1 MSDTITGTRKGY
13 NGPRIV
19 IKWKVLEQDIAN
31 NRSKVQ
37 AISYMNVAGTINYV
51 SRNSVNIN
59 IGGNSVNKSVRSSS
73 SSAKTRELNRHT
85 AWVTHNSDGT
95 KSINISSSYNVQITW
110 NGKWIN
116 NISASDTVTL
126 DPIPR
131 GSTINSA
138 SFPYALQA
146 PKGEAHENSIS
157 LSLSK
162 KLNSYTHYISL
173 KHGNTFIGEWTDQSN
188 PTSLKLNEDHVER
201 MFKALPN
208 STSGTFKLT
217 VTTKNGSNTIGST
230 SVNIEARLHS
240 NSGPYFNST
249 TIGISGRGTD
259 SSWGA
264 YIQNVSKASLTAKA
278 TPGLGATLSSI
289 SITQGNAV
297 VGSSTGGDIS
307 TTSPTLSSSGNVTF
321 TYTATDSRGNKAE
334 ETKTINVLPYVTPS
348 VNSFTSQR
356 NASTSTTANVSY
368 NVSYSPV
375 NGMNR
380 LTITAKYDGTSSDTI
395 VNKVFSG
402 TGTSRA
408 TDSASYKLTNLNK
421 FGSYDFSIEITDS
434 LGNKSSN
441 AYGMTSSAL
450 PLTLD
455 KNNKGIGAGKDYER
469 GALDV
474 GGDAYISGALYPEGG
489 IEPTK
494 VPRGD
499 NLNNYKTPGLYFNE
513 SNTDVQNIFNTPS
526 NYAFSLNVYRNSGVT
541 QVFYESLA
549 SNYNVY
555 IRDFYNGSWSTW
567 KRFATIDDVTNNG
580 NSVTPTRGSN
590 SNGEWVRFP
599 DGTQIA
605 WKENQRIDTFVSG
618 RAITGVWTLPVTF
631 TGTKPVCFVTKDAY
645 YGANSVNKS
654 TNGSLVKANS
664 AGNYTTATI
673 YQYFGDDALAN
684 SSYNIGARVMVIGR
698 WK

>member
-1 MSDTITGTRKGY
+1 MSDTITGARKGY

-19 IKWKVLEQDIAN
+19 IEWKVLEQDIPG

-37 AISYMNVAGTINYV
+37 AISYMNVAGTISYV

-59 IGGNSVNKSVRSSS
+59 IGGNSVNKSVLSSS

-85 AWVTHNSDGT
+85 AWVNHNSDGT
-95 KSINISSSYNVQITW
+95 KSVNISSSYNVQITW
-110 NGKWIN
+110 NGQWIN
-116 NISASDTVTL
+116 NISASATVTL
-126 DPIPR
+126 DSIPR

-146 PKGEAHENSIS
+146 PKGEAYENSIS
-157 LSLSK
+157 LSLNK
-162 KLNSYTHYISL
+162 KLSSYTHDIKL
-173 KHGNTFIGEWTDQSN
+173 TDGNTLIGEWNNQSN
-188 PTSLKLNEDHVER
+188 PTSLVLTPTHVEKI
-201 MFKALPN
+201 FKALPN
-208 STSGTFKLT
+208 SNSGAFKLT
-217 VTTKNGSNTIGST
+217 VTTRNGSSTVGST

-240 NSGPYFNST
+240 SSGPYFNST
-249 TIGISGRGTD
+249 TIGIAGSGAD
-259 SSWGA
+259 SSWGT
-264 YIQNVSKASLTAKA
+264 YIQNVSKASLTSKA
-278 TPGLGATLSSI
+278 TPGLGATLSNI
-289 SITQGNAV
+289 SITQGSTV

-307 TTSPTLSSSGNVTF
+307 TTSHTLTSSGDVLF

-375 NGMNR
+375 NGMNK
-380 LTITAKYDGTSSDTI
+380 LTIIAKYDGTSSGTI

-402 TGTSRA
+402 TGTARA
-408 TDSASYKLTNLNK
+408 TDSASYNVTNLNK
-421 FGSYDFSIEITDS
+421 FGNYDFSIEITDS

-441 AYGMTSSAL
+441 VYGMTSSAL

-499 NLNNYKTPGLYFNE
+499 NLNNYKTPGLYFND

-541 QVFYESLA
+541 QVFYESTS

-555 IRDFYNGSWSTW
+555 VRDFYNGSWSAW
-567 KRFATIDDVTNNG
+567 KRFATIDDVT
-580 NSVTPTRGSN
+580 SRTDSATPTRGSN

-599 DGTQIA
+599 DGTQIC
-605 WKENQRIDTFVSG
+605 WSYITVERSSG
-618 RAITGVWTLPVTF
+618 FELKGRWDLPVSFANSNYKLSGMRGSGASSAYKGYGLNFDEKTGSSVMIF
-631 TGTKPVCFVTKDAY
+631 MSIPTGTT
-645 YGANSVNKS
+645 
-654 TNGSLVKANS
+654 S
-664 AGNYTTATI
+664 AGWNT
-673 YQYFGDDALAN
+673 QVD
-684 SSYNIGARVMVIGR
+684 VMAIGR

>member
-1 MSDTITGTRKGY
+1 MSGTITGARSGY

-19 IKWKVLEQDIAN
+19 IEWKVLEQDIPG

-37 AISYMNVAGTINYV
+37 AISYMNVAGTISYV

-59 IGGNSVNKSVRSSS
+59 IGGNSVNKSVLSSS

-85 AWVTHNSDGT
+85 AWVNHNSDGT

-110 NGKWIN
+110 NGQWIN
-116 NISASDTVTL
+116 NISASATVTL
-126 DPIPR
+126 DSIPR

-146 PKGEAHENSIS
+146 PKGEARENSIS
-157 LSLSK
+157 LSLNK
-162 KLNSYTHYISL
+162 KLSSYTHDIKL
-173 KHGNTFIGEWTDQSN
+173 TDGNTLIGEWNNQSN
-188 PTSLKLNEDHVER
+188 PTSLILSPTHVER
-201 MFKALPN
+201 IFKALPN
-208 STSGTFKLT
+208 SNSGAFKLT
-217 VTTKNGSNTIGST
+217 VTTRNGNSTVGST
-230 SVNIEARLHS
+230 SVNITARLHS
-240 NSGPYFNST
+240 NSGPYFTSS
-249 TIGISGRGTD
+249 TIGISGNGTD

-264 YIQNVSKASLTAKA
+264 YVQNVSKASLTSKA
-278 TPGLGATLSSI
+278 TPGLGATLSNI
-289 SITQGNAV
+289 SITQGSTV
-297 VGSSTGGDIS
+297 VASSSGADIS
-307 TTSPTLSSSGNVTF
+307 TTSPTLTSSGNVTF
-321 TYTATDSRGNKAE
+321 KYTAMDSRGNTAE
-334 ETKTINVLPYVTPS
+334 ETRTINVIPYVTPS

-375 NGMNR
+375 NGNNR
-380 LTITAKYDGTSSDTI
+380 LTIVAKYTGTSSGTI

-402 TGTSRA
+402 TGTARA
-408 TDSASYKLTNLNK
+408 TDSASYNVTNLNK

-441 AYGMTSSAL
+441 VYGMTSSAL

-499 NLNNYKTPGLYFNE
+499 NLNNYKTPGFYFNE

-526 NYAFSLNVYRNSGVT
+526 NYAFSLNVYKNAGVT
-541 QVFYESLA
+541 QVFYESPA

-555 IRDFYNGSWSTW
+555 VRDFYNGSWSSW
-567 KRFATIDDVTNNG
+567 KRLATIDDITNNA

-599 DGTQIA
+599 DGTQIC
-605 WKENQRIDTFVSG
+605 WSYITVERSSG
-618 RAITGVWTLPVTF
+618 FELKNMWTLPVSFANNNYKLSGMRGSGASSAYKGYALNFDEKTDSSVMIYMSIP
-631 TGTKPVCFVTKDAY
+631 TGTT
-645 YGANSVNKS
+645 S
-654 TNGSLVKANS
+654 NGWN
-664 AGNYTTATI
+664 TQI
-673 YQYFGDDALAN
+673 D
-684 SSYNIGARVMVIGR
+684 VMAIGR